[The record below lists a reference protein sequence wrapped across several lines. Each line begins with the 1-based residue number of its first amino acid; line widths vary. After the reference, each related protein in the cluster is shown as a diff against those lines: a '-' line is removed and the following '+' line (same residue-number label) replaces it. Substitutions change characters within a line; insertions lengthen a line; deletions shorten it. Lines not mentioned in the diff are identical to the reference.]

1 MISITVNGRDVNI
14 EHPMSVR
21 ELLET
26 VEVPPNYLAVE
37 VNAEVVAREKYGEQ
51 MVNEGDDVEV
61 VTLVGGG

>member
-37 VNAEVVAREKYGEQ
+37 VNAEVVAREEYGEQ